1 MKFSKRQIVGLAAGA
16 LLLAGCSANASDSGQ
31 VEVKGSTQEKQE
43 QTVENQEFITLDE
56 AKEAAFTHAEVD
68 GSQAKFDDQELER
81 DDRLYELEFYVDGVE
96 YEYDIDAASGEI
108 LKSERDD
115 KNDDGQKDKDTK
127 QSKEETEFINL
138 DEAKEAAF
146 THAGVDGSQA
156 KFDDRDLD
164 DDDRVYELEFYVDG
178 VEYEYDVSA
187 LDGSI
192 ISSEQDEDTDGND
205 DREER
210 QAVKAEQKQG
220 KNQPKELTKEQA
232 LEIALNH
239 AGVSR
244 SEVTIDDLER
254 DDDGFEI
261 EFESGSHDYEYD
273 IARDGSI
280 SDYETDQDD
289 DDNDDY
295 EENDDDDEN
304 DDD

>member
-96 YEYDIDAASGEI
+96 YEYDIHAASGEI
-108 LKSERDD
+108 LKAERDD
-115 KNDDGQKDKDTK
+115 KNDDGQKDKVTK

-164 DDDRVYELEFYVDG
+164 DDDHVYELEFYVDG

-192 ISSEQDEDTDGND
+192 ISSEQDEDADGND
-205 DREER
+205 DREEK
-210 QAVKAEQKQG
+210 QAVKAEQKQE

-261 EFESGSHDYEYD
+261 EFESGSRDYEYD

>member
-56 AKEAAFTHAEVD
+56 AKEVAFNHAEVD